1 MNAGAGRVTLVSSW
15 NSVGSDW
22 IRIQWGPKSDH
33 HPIIPCKVK
42 YWSNSSFCCRKLAR
56 WTFPKFCSN
65 FAASLPSEL
74 SQTLPVNDTNL
85 TNLSIVSYYPVVSTE
100 SSPLSFGVQ
109 KPGQQVRPVN
119 VHRSRSQ
126 DAANYRAVICSPRTT
141 RTAQLLHE
149 GDVTIS
155 RFEAICFHK
164 LTLSLIM
171 KSFNLPRIWLE
182 WAWCGWWKMVQRR
195 SSNEDRPVKK
205 VQRRW
210 LNEEVQKDLNG
221 KWSNEDV

>member
-1 MNAGAGRVTLVSSW
+1 M
-15 NSVGSDW
+15 
-22 IRIQWGPKSDH
+22 
-33 HPIIPCKVK
+33 
-42 YWSNSSFCCRKLAR
+42 
-56 WTFPKFCSN
+56 
-65 FAASLPSEL
+65 
-74 SQTLPVNDTNL
+74 
-85 TNLSIVSYYPVVSTE
+85 VSTE

-119 VHRSRSQ
+119 VHHSRSQ
-126 DAANYRAVICSPRTT
+126 DAANYRAVICSLRTT
-141 RTAQLLHE
+141 RTARLFHK

-195 SSNEDRPVKK
+195 SSSKKGPTKMVKWRGPK
-205 VQRRW
+205 RFKWKMVKWRC
-210 LNEEVQKDLNG
+210 LNG
-221 KWSNEDV
+221 FVDRRMEVRITPRDDSRRFQFEYFWGTLRASQKITWANMLAEDQFRRD